1 MARRAKVELSD
12 EVREDVQKYFSE
24 LPDSIFKKSR
34 FSNAR
39 YVRNLFDE
47 ARSKSE
53 LHAALSHS
61 VSNRIEASDFHL
73 ATVESAG
80 HLNRKEKH
88 KYPIGFR
95 LQAEE

>member
-1 MARRAKVELSD
+1 MPVMSAIFLMKH
-12 EVREDVQKYFSE
+12 VQ
-24 LPDSIFKKSR
+24 
-34 FSNAR
+34 
-39 YVRNLFDE
+39 
-47 ARSKSE
+47 KSE